1 MQVSKVSLGDLEI
14 IRAVRAVV
22 VAVVVTTGIPIAS
35 AQADEEKTDL
45 ADLGKFSVGVSAGT
59 LGIGGEIAVKMHPNF
74 ILRGTASTWSL
85 NSVASIGN
93 DTSFAVPG
101 NSFSSQHY
109 GYTSSVTSAG
119 LLLDIHA
126 FRDGGRMTTGV
137 RYLAYDLDGT
147 IINKQDV
154 NFVKVGGTVYT
165 KAQAGVVTAKV
176 TNGSTILP
184 YAGIGYDA
192 SFFKQYGLSL
202 SLDAGVIVG
211 SKPQAKVSTTGAG
224 VSQTDRLAEQKKVET
239 DVAFLRYYPVVML
252 SAKYR
257 F

>member
-1 MQVSKVSLGDLEI
+1 MRQITSFRPPALWALSWILVS
-14 IRAVRAVV
+14 
-22 VAVVVTTGIPIAS
+22 AS
-35 AQADEEKTDL
+35 ASAAVDPDLLAGLKARSIGPAVASGRIADVQISPSDPDVIYAGAASGGVWRSTD
-45 ADLGKFSVGVSAGT
+45 
-59 LGIGGEIAVKMHPNF
+59 GG
-74 ILRGTASTWSL
+74 LTWKPIFDDQP
-85 NSVASIGN
+85 VASIGSLALHATN
-93 DTSFAVPG
+93 PDL
-101 NSFSSQHY
+101 
-109 GYTSSVTSAG
+109 SAFHARG
-119 LLLDIHA
+119 GKLLMLENMAD
-126 FRDGGRMTTGV
+126 
-137 RYLAYDLDGT
+137 Y
-147 IINKQDV
+147 
-154 NFVKVGGTVYT
+154 
-165 KAQAGVVTAKV
+165 AQ
-176 TNGSTILP
+176 SP